1 VVSGQWSVK
10 KYAISGLLVLA
21 LIAPAS
27 AQRFGAGNEARREMR
42 QQRRMERQQ
51 RGRAQAGE
59 WLRRYKDKSPQ
70 EQEKALNSDPEFQKL
85 PPERQQKLRE
95 RLREFNQM
103 APQKQERVLDRMQQF
118 EQLTPQQRQQAR
130 ALQGEVK
137 DVPQER
143 RQQMRIALRNLR
155 QMDAEQRERVMNSDR
170 FKERFNDHERDILK
184 GMLALPIGP
193 GAEQPAAAAPK

>member
-1 VVSGQWSVK
+1 MK
-10 KYAISGLLVLA
+10 KRAILSLLAVAIA
-21 LIAPAS
+21 LPAS
-27 AQRFGAGNEARREMR
+27 AQRFGAANEARRELR
-42 QQRRMERQQ
+42 QQRRMERQ
-51 RGRAQAGE
+51 RGRAPAGD

-103 APQKQERVLDRMQQF
+103 PPQKQERVLNRMQQF

-130 ALQGEVK
+130 SLQGEVK

-193 GAEQPAAAAPK
+193 GPEGRPAAAPK

>member
-1 VVSGQWSVK
+1 MNKG
-10 KYAISGLLVLA
+10 AISSLLMLVLMV
-21 LIAPAS
+21 PAS
-27 AQRFGAGNEARREMR
+27 AQRFGAGNGPRREMR

-51 RGRAQAGE
+51 RGRAQAGD

-103 APQKQERVLDRMQQF
+103 PPQKQERVLDRMQQF

-130 ALQGEVK
+130 SLQGEVK
-137 DVPQER
+137 DVPPER

-193 GAEQPAAAAPK
+193 GAEQPATTPPK